1 MILGL
6 GDFGFLGLG
15 LDNDIFAED
24 GGLIQVLP
32 PPEIFDGQAGGTIL
46 KLSYFL
52 NFFVGPLL
60 HA

>member
-32 PPEIFDGQAGGTIL
+32 LNVHL
-46 KLSYFL
+46 KFL
-52 NFFVGPLL
+52 TDKQGAPF
-60 HA
+60 